1 MLYIAFLSIYPLH
14 TRSLIAIYNFPKYPV
29 IFMDLYLLLFK
40 IYQVKKVTLVEN
52 VPIDSFGFLPI
63 QDLEVA
69 VYHLGYQVF
78 LSQYAM

>member
-1 MLYIAFLSIYPLH
+1 
-14 TRSLIAIYNFPKYPV
+14 
-29 IFMDLYLLLFK
+29 MDLYLLLFK

-52 VPIDSFGFLPI
+52 APIDSFGFLPI

-69 VYHLGYQVF
+69 VNHLACQVF